1 MGPINLT
8 DPVETAEQK
17 RSSSSVMQLHAEAQC
32 ESEDIPVPSQDLSL
46 AIILM
51 QTVQA
56 SHFAALSSFLL
67 GRCSHQGNTEF
78 RSPYEVCCGHFT
90 YVLA

>member
-17 RSSSSVMQLHAEAQC
+17 RSSSSVMQLHAEAHC

-46 AIILM
+46 DIILM

-56 SHFAALSSFLL
+56 SHFAALSCQIGALTREIWNFTPLM
-67 GRCSHQGNTEF
+67 RRVVAFSH
-78 RSPYEVCCGHFT
+78 
-90 YVLA
+90 VLA